1 MKTSKLKVFKAFVLI
16 AYAKAM
22 LSQLD
27 YNTAYDKLLEA
38 QVLLL
43 SLLSPEE
50 LAYMDYITEGVI
62 KNERNRK
69 I

>member
-1 MKTSKLKVFKAFVLI
+1 MKPSRLKIFKAFALI

-50 LAYMDYITEGVI
+50 LAYMNYIMEGVI
-62 KNERNRK
+62 KNERNCK
-69 I
+69 V